1 MTFEQLDAISLINDY
16 TEHRFGLGPLEDS
29 FNGDKRMLR
38 KAVRVASACGYNNEV
53 VRLKNV
59 LGL

>member
-1 MTFEQLDAISLINDY
+1 MTQDQFEAIILINDY

-29 FNGDKRMLR
+29 YNGDKRMLR
-38 KAVRVASACGYNNEV
+38 KATRHADAAGYDDV
-53 VRLKNV
+53 PRLRKI